1 MVERQVDVAIIGTGT
16 AGMGAYRAAREHTD
30 SLALIEGDQYGTT
43 CARVGCMPSKLL
55 IAAAESAREI
65 EKAPGFGVHVDGSV
79 RVEGT
84 EVMRR
89 VREERDRF
97 VGFVIETV
105 EEWDPAHRIMARA
118 SFVDDHTL
126 KLSNGDTLRAD
137 RVVIATGSKSFCP
150 PFLHAAGDRMI
161 TSDDVFYWEDLPDSV
176 VVFGAGAI
184 GVELGQALARLG
196 VRVRLFGHGGSIG
209 RLSDPEVKASAIKA
223 LQDELAFDPDPNV
236 TSVERE
242 GDEILVRFVEN
253 GEELEERFD
262 YVLAATGRR
271 ANLEG
276 LALGNTSLELNDS
289 GVPRFNR
296 YTMQC
301 SDSHI
306 FIAGD
311 VDGDIALLHEAAD
324 QGRIAGNNA
333 GRYPNIRVGLRR
345 SPIGVV
351 FTEPNIATVGQSY
364 RELDASGCD
373 FAIGQ
378 VSFADQGRSRVM
390 LENKGLLRVYAEH
403 GSALFLGAEMVGPR
417 TEHLAHLLSWAHQ
430 KRMTVPEMLE
440 MPFYHPVI
448 EEGLR
453 TALRDLNT
461 HLNVAPSR
469 VKHSM
474 DCGPGS

>member
-1 MVERQVDVAIIGTGT
+1 MTDRQVDVAIIGTGT
-16 AGMGAYRAAREHTD
+16 AGMGAYRAAREHTN
-30 SLALIEGDQYGTT
+30 SLALIEGEQYGTT

-55 IAAAESAREI
+55 IAAAEAAHKI
-65 EKAPGFGVHVDGSV
+65 KKAPGFGVHVDGAI

-97 VGFVIETV
+97 VGFVIEAV
-105 EEWDPAHRIMARA
+105 EEWDPAHRIMAYA
-118 SFVDDHTL
+118 SFADDHTL
-126 KLSNGDTLRAD
+126 KLSNGDTVRAD
-137 RVVIATGSKSFCP
+137 RIVIATGSKSFCP
-150 PFLHAAGDRMI
+150 SFLHAAGDRMI
-161 TSDDVFYWEDLPDSV
+161 TTDDVFYWEDLPDSV
-176 VVFGAGAI
+176 VVFGAGAV

-196 VRVRLFGHGGSIG
+196 VRVRVFGRGGSIG

-223 LQDELAFDPDPNV
+223 MQDEMAFDPDSNV
-236 TSVERE
+236 SSVERE
-242 GDEILVRFVEN
+242 GDEIIVRFIEN
-253 GEELEERFD
+253 DKELVERFD

-271 ANLEG
+271 ANVEG
-276 LALGNTSLELNDS
+276 LTLENTSVELNDF
-289 GVPRFNR
+289 GVPIFNR

-301 SDSHI
+301 GKSHI

-333 GRYPNIRVGLRR
+333 GLFPTIRIGLRR
-345 SPIGVV
+345 SPIGII
-351 FTEPNIATVGQSY
+351 FTEPSMVTVGQTYS
-364 RELDASGCD
+364 ELDASGRD
-373 FAIGQ
+373 FHIGQ
-378 VSFADQGRSRVM
+378 VNFADQGRSRVI

-403 GSALFLGAEMVGPR
+403 GTALFLGAEMVGPS

-430 KRMTVPEMLE
+430 KRMTVSEMLE
-440 MPFYHPVI
+440 MPYYHPVI

-461 HLNVAPSR
+461 QLNVAPAM
-469 VKHSM
+469 VKRCM
-474 DCGPGS
+474 DCGPGA

>member
-1 MVERQVDVAIIGTGT
+1 MVERRVDVAIIGAGT

-55 IAAAESAREI
+55 IAAAEAARGI
-65 EKAPGFGVHVDGSV
+65 ERASGFGVHVDGRV
-79 RVEGT
+79 RIEGR

-97 VGFVIETV
+97 VGFVIEAV
-105 EEWDPAHRIMARA
+105 EEWDPAHRVLAHA

-126 KLSNGDTLRAD
+126 KLSSGDSIRAD
-137 RVVIATGSKSFCP
+137 RVVIATGSKPFCP
-150 PFLHAAGDRMI
+150 PFLQPAGDRLI
-161 TSDDVFYWEDLPDSV
+161 TTDDLFYWEDLPDSV
-176 VVFGAGAI
+176 VVFGAGPI

-196 VRVRLFGHGGSIG
+196 VRVRLLGCGGAIG
-209 RLSDPEVKASAIKA
+209 RLSDPEVKANAIEA
-223 LQDELAFDPDPNV
+223 LQQELAFDPDSDV
-236 TSVERE
+236 SGVERE
-242 GDEILVRFVEN
+242 GDEITIRFTEN
-253 GEELEERFD
+253 GKELAERFD

-276 LALGNTSLELNDS
+276 LTLENTSLALNEF
-289 GVPRFNR
+289 GVPLFNR

-311 VDGDIALLHEAAD
+311 VDADVALLHEAAD

-333 GRYPNIRVGLRR
+333 GHYPTIRIGLRR

-351 FTEPNIATVGQSY
+351 FTEPNIATVGKSY
-364 RELDASGCD
+364 GELNASGCD
-373 FAIGQ
+373 FHIGQ
-378 VSFADQGRSRVM
+378 VDFADQGRSRVM
-390 LENKGLLRVYAEH
+390 LENRGLLRVYAEH
-403 GSALFLGAEMVGPR
+403 GTALFLGAEMVGPR
-417 TEHLAHLLSWAHQ
+417 TEHIAHLLSWAHQ
-430 KRMTVPEMLE
+430 KRMTVSEMLD

-461 HLNVAPSR
+461 QLNVAPSM
-469 VKHSM
+469 VKRSM
-474 DCGPGS
+474 DCGPGA